1 MKIAFTGGG
10 TGGHF
15 YPIIAV
21 AESIQKISQQRKFI
35 SPELYFFAPTPYN
48 QGILYDHK
56 IKYKKVTAGKLRR
69 YFSIMN
75 FVDIFKTAWGSF
87 IAFFDMFSVF
97 PDVLFSKGGFG
108 SFPAVLAA
116 FILRIPVVVHES
128 DSVPGIVNK
137 FAGRFATR
145 VALSYEEA
153 AKYFDAKKTEVT
165 GQPIL
170 EDKKIPI
177 TANAFEFFGLESSIP
192 TIFIM
197 GGSQGSETINN
208 AVLDSLVDL
217 VKDFQII
224 HQTGK
229 VKFEPVKESA
239 EAILINQP
247 NKNRYKPIEYLN
259 SLEMMMAAGA
269 SSVIVSRGGSTIFEI
284 AAWGIPSIIIPITH
298 SNGDHQVKNAFS
310 YAKYGA
316 CSVIKEENLKSHI
329 FLAEIRRI
337 LGDKNII
344 ESMKNGSKQFFKQGA
359 ADTIAQELLSIAI
372 SHQKLD

>member
-1 MKIAFTGGG
+1 MKILFTGGG

-21 AESIQKISQQRKFI
+21 AEAVQKAAQEKKFI
-35 SPELYFFAPTPYN
+35 SPEMYFFAPTPYN

-75 FVDIFKTAWGSF
+75 FFDIFKTAWGSF
-87 IAFFDMFSVF
+87 KATIDLFGVF
-97 PDVLFSKGGFG
+97 PDVVFSKGGFG
-108 SFPAVLAA
+108 SFPTVLAA
-116 FILRIPVVVHES
+116 FILRIPVVIHES

-145 VALSYEEA
+145 VALSYEDA
-153 AKYFDAKKTEVT
+153 AKYFDPKKTEVT

-170 EDKKIPI
+170 EEKMRPI
-177 TANAFEFFGLESSIP
+177 TANAFEFFGLDSGIP

-208 AVLDSLVDL
+208 AILDSLPDL

-229 VKFEPVKESA
+229 ANFEPVKESA
-239 EAILINQP
+239 EAILINNS
-247 NKNRYKPIEYLN
+247 NKNRYKPVEYLN
-259 SLEMMMAAGA
+259 SLAMMMAAGA
-269 SSVIVSRGGSTIFEI
+269 SSIVVSRGGSTIFEI

-337 LGDKNII
+337 LGDKTIT
-344 ESMKNGSKQFFKQGA
+344 ESMKTGAKQFWKEGA
-359 ADTIAQELLSIAI
+359 ADKIAYELLSIAV